1 MLWDLAEK
9 SKREL
14 SEHETV
20 EIDLE
25 VIAGIPMVYGL
36 TRHRFNEL
44 VTPLI
49 ERSLEICGEVLKEA
63 ETGTH
68 LIDGVVLVG
77 GTTRVPAVRE
87 AVRRYFR
94 REPDTGIDPDLVVSV
109 GAAIYGA
116 SLSDQSRAQ
125 ILLDVTPL
133 TLRLGTVQKFTEA
146 IIEKN
151 APIPTERTR
160 TFVTSRDQQEY
171 VAIRVFQ
178 ERIRFQ
184 SENTLLGEF
193 AFGPSSKRLE
203 GKSRST

>member
-1 MLWDLAEK
+1 MLWDLAEN

-125 ILLDVTPL
+125 QILLDVTPL
-133 TLRLGTVQKFTEA
+133 TLRLGTVKFRSHSP
-146 IIEKN
+146 
-151 APIPTERTR
+151 APP
-160 TFVTSRDQQEY
+160 SRPSVHGRSSPVVINKY
-171 VAIRVFQ
+171 VAIRMTG
-178 ERIRFQ
+178 RIQMQ
-184 SENTLLGEF
+184 SSALGRCLRHLN
-193 AFGPSSKRLE
+193 KRLE
-203 GKSRST
+203 DKSSRLDLRSLA